1 MSTPLLSVTGLR
13 VGFPGPVSR
22 RPVLRGIDFE
32 VEEGTAYGIV
42 GESGC
47 GKSMA
52 AHAILGLVPPP
63 GSIDGGSIAYRG
75 QDLVSGSRHAW
86 AALRGRHIAM
96 VHQDPAAALNPL
108 FTIGNQITAI
118 MRRHGR
124 ARASE
129 ARERAVSLLGELEL
143 ADPAALLERHPHEL
157 SGGMQQR
164 VLLAMALAGDPDLV
178 IADEATTAL
187 DVTIQA
193 QVLAL
198 LDRLRRTRGLTLIII
213 THDLGVVAQTCDRV
227 AVLYLGRIVEEGDP
241 GDVFLAP
248 HHPYTR
254 GLLKAR
260 PGEQG
265 ERTPLAVIPGSVPAD
280 ATDIEGCAFRER
292 CAFAMDSCRLE
303 DPAVRWLSDLH
314 RSACHLEGGR

>member
-1 MSTPLLSVTGLR
+1 MSTPLLAVTGLR
-13 VGFPGPVSR
+13 VDFPGPGGR
-22 RPVLRGIDFE
+22 RLVLRGIDFE
-32 VEEGTAYGIV
+32 VEEGMAYGIV

-47 GKSMA
+47 GKSMT

-63 GSIDGGSIAYRG
+63 GSIVGGAIAYRG
-75 QDLVSGSRHAW
+75 QDLVSGHPNAW
-86 AALRGRHIAM
+86 SGLRGRHIAM
-96 VHQDPAAALNPL
+96 VHQDPSAALNPL
-108 FTIGNQITAI
+108 FTIGSQITAI

-124 ARASE
+124 ARARE
-129 ARERAVSLLGELEL
+129 ARERTVSLLGELEL
-143 ADPAALLERHPHEL
+143 ADPATLLDRYPHEL

-198 LDRLRRTRGLTLIII
+198 LDRLRKKRGLTLVII

-241 GDVFLAP
+241 GDIFLAP

-260 PGEQG
+260 PGEQTQ
-265 ERTPLAVIPGSVPAD
+265 RTPLAVIPGSVPAD
-280 ATDIEGCAFRER
+280 ATNIEGCAFHER
-292 CAFAMDSCRLE
+292 CAFAMTACRLE
-303 DPAVRWLSDLH
+303 DPAVRQLSDRH
-314 RSACHLEGGR
+314 RSACHLGDGQ